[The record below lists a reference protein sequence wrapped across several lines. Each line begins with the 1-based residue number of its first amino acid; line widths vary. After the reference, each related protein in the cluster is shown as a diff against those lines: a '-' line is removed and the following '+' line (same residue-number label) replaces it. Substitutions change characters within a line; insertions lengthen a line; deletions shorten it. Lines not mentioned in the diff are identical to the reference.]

1 MRTKMALT
9 HKDKIDAIQNA
20 LNSNKTLLE
29 ILKDK
34 TGGGMADITGGSE
47 TSSALGITNSDVSF
61 MIRNQS
67 FIAKLSD
74 QQEGKKSVAKK
85 DQKKYDDYNE
95 LRKAARKSLAS
106 KTGAINPNNLT
117 QLKKV
122 LDKQKPKRTK
132 K

>member
-1 MRTKMALT
+1 MAMT

-20 LNSNKTLLE
+20 LNSNKTLVQ

-34 TGGGMADITGGSE
+34 TGGGMSGITGGSE
-47 TSSALGITNSDVSF
+47 TSSALDISDNDIS
-61 MIRNQS
+61 MMLRNQN
-67 FIAKLSD
+67 FIAQLS
-74 QQEGKKSVAKK
+74 KKPQAKEKVSKK
-85 DQKKYDDYNE
+85 DQQKYDDYNE

-106 KTGAINPNNLT
+106 KTGAINPNNLAE
-117 QLKKV
+117 LKKV